1 MFINSKNGQS
11 IKRIFKNALL
21 IGWAFFFFLSI
32 QAQNKPGSSF
42 RFEIGLFSSWHPF
55 RTPAYPQGRLN
66 LKLHDT
72 PSPELYFL
80 AGIPIGQK
88 GFGLELTA
96 SAGLLFLRESFTI
109 DSVYVNGAWTNDRF
123 RQNPFGTTFYGRFA
137 LQGFWQKRIKN
148 LPLLAGVSAGIGTS
162 LYMSSKFSSLGVD
175 YQFSENPVDLTIIH
189 EAQINHPNSTPH
201 LFIPFTFR
209 LSYLFKNNNMLNL
222 SLRGGFSYQNMMN
235 TRYVY
240 KRASHHYETGSA
252 TIRDISIGLGLG
264 YSFASK
270 RSSLKK

>member
-1 MFINSKNGQS
+1 MKSVRIKPINFKWALIFICS
-11 IKRIFKNALL
+11 
-21 IGWAFFFFLSI
+21 FFILQTI
-32 QAQNKPGSSF
+32 LAQKSETVSY
-42 RFEIGLFSSWHPF
+42 RFEIGLLTSWHPF

-80 AGIPIGQK
+80 AGLPIGQK

-137 LQGFWQKRIKN
+137 LQGFWQKRIKS
-148 LPLLAGVSAGIGTS
+148 LPLVAGVSAGIGTS

-175 YQFSENPVDLTIIH
+175 YQFSENPVGLSIIH

-201 LFIPFTFR
+201 LFIPLTFR

-222 SLRGGFSYQNMMN
+222 SLRGGFSYQNIMN

-240 KRASHHYETGSA
+240 TRASHHYETGSA
-252 TIRDISIGLGLG
+252 TIKDISIGLGLG

-270 RSSLKK
+270 RNSQKK